1 MGKKHVDYYFEGE
14 DVEAFL
20 SKVEDLADSMGIEYD
35 IIIDEDVN

>member
-1 MGKKHVDYYFEGE
+1 MVKKHVDYYFEGE

-20 SKVEDLADSMGIEYD
+20 SKVEELADSMDISYD